1 MRRLL
6 YGTPC
11 ALLVASMG
19 CAQVGGE
26 DVPKRPGVDR
36 KAVEIMDR
44 VEAKVRAAS
53 TLEVVK
59 GSTIRQPT
67 TLDPGGWRVI
77 KVQVKRPNLYRVE
90 ALEMDSAA
98 YSESLARAFRVS
110 NGRLRLSEQIEVD
123 SFDMKARKAIRLPK
137 DKWKRNRFIEK
148 SGEEDI
154 YVWDDDNQTLA
165 GLYVV
170 DDEHPGIGSDWR
182 HHKLYEPTFDSI
194 RYIGKEDWKGKSYD
208 VVEWWYRVGVN
219 PPEERTTFAQKMYVG
234 SDTLVHRLVTTS
246 SKGATYEEE
255 YRSIA
260 LDPQLPDSLFAIN
273 ETGVKK
279 QMWDR
284 KPKYDVGNTLPDV
297 TLPAIGDLGD
307 TINLTKALN
316 GKKGALIWT
325 WAYW

>member
-1 MRRLL
+1 MSRLS
-6 YGTPC
+6 YGTGWTVL
-11 ALLVASMG
+11 AAVLG
-19 CAQVGGE
+19 CAFARGE
-26 DVPKRPGVDR
+26 GDPDRPNVDK
-36 KAVEIMDR
+36 KAVDIMDR

-53 TLEVVK
+53 TIEVVK

-98 YSESLARAFRVS
+98 YSESLARSFRVS
-110 NGRLRLSEQIEVD
+110 NGSLRLSEQVEAD
-123 SFDMKARKAIRLPK
+123 SFDMKERKVIRLPK

-182 HHKLYEPTFDSI
+182 HHKIYEPTFDSI
-194 RYIGKEDWKGKSYD
+194 RYLGKEDWKGKSYEI
-208 VVEWWYRVGVN
+208 VEWWYRVGIN
-219 PPEERTTFAQKMYVG
+219 PPAENVTFAQKVYVG
-234 SDTLVHRLVTTS
+234 SDTLVHRVVTKS

-255 YRSIA
+255 FRSIT
-260 LDPQLPDSLFAIN
+260 LNPQLPDSLFTIN

-279 QMWDR
+279 RIWNR
-284 KPKYDVGNTLPDV
+284 TPKYNVGNTLPDL
-297 TLPAIGDLGD
+297 TLPAVGDLGD
-307 TINLTKALN
+307 SITLSKALN
-316 GKKGALIWT
+316 GKKGALIWL